1 MKNYITVLLLVF
13 TVIVSVGSQVVESE
27 LVNPIGKVKLD
38 QAIPMH
44 GTNKSDLVG
53 SLKFSSAGL
62 LKLPSPGSIAIPKA
76 EKQKITFATWS
87 SHEALNPGDDFVAVI
102 KINLEDGWYIYGN
115 KETTGLVTN
124 VELLS
129 GEFTVVDLGLSKS
142 TEKKTSLGSK
152 LLVSYYL
159 KDGSYA
165 WIRLRLREDLVL
177 SKNTKLK
184 LRINYQLCSD
194 SVCLMPNRRDLVIPL
209 EIGKRKLSQTPEQFK
224 KAQTLFQL
232 DKVVDKKT
240 SSKSD
245 FSTGQLEQ
253 LIGQNL
259 ILALFMA
266 FLWGLL
272 ASLTPCVYPMIP
284 ITVSLFSSGVENFSK
299 ARRFISACCYVGG
312 ITLVYAILGVI
323 TSYTGRDLGSWLAEP
338 IVVVPLSLLMIL
350 LACSMFGL
358 FELNLFFQSS
368 LASIFLLIK

>member
-1 MKNYITVLLLVF
+1 M
-13 TVIVSVGSQVVESE
+13 
-27 LVNPIGKVKLD
+27 
-38 QAIPMH
+38 
-44 GTNKSDLVG
+44 
-53 SLKFSSAGL
+53 KFSSAGL

-159 KDGSYA
+159 KMVA
-165 WIRLRLREDLVL
+165 WIRLRLRKDLVL

-194 SVCLMPNRRDLVIPL
+194 SQVDAKSQNLVIPL

-245 FSTGQLEQ
+245 FSTGQLGSLSGRIQ
-253 LIGQNL
+253 
-259 ILALFMA
+259 FWH
-266 FLWGLL
+266 FLW
-272 ASLTPCVYPMIP
+272 
-284 ITVSLFSSGVENFSK
+284 LFYGV
-299 ARRFISACCYVGG
+299 C
-312 ITLVYAILGVI
+312 
-323 TSYTGRDLGSWLAEP
+323 
-338 IVVVPLSLLMIL
+338 
-350 LACSMFGL
+350 
-358 FELNLFFQSS
+358 
-368 LASIFLLIK
+368 